1 MDGIVLT
8 LLAKLATKAGGKKG
22 RIDAS
27 RQDSA
32 GRGAPREE
40 VGTKRRA
47 KIRWLELCL
56 RSLVI
61 YVAARLIGRMPACAT
76 IEFPNMDGGR
86 FWAGTVKKRI
96 SRAKA
101 EQLVPP

>member
-27 RQDSA
+27 REDSA

-40 VGTKRRA
+40 GGTKRRA

-56 RSLVI
+56 LSLVI
-61 YVAARLIGRMPACAT
+61 
-76 IEFPNMDGGR
+76 
-86 FWAGTVKKRI
+86 
-96 SRAKA
+96 
-101 EQLVPP
+101 